1 MNDKMI
7 DVFGYIGSSL
17 VSINL
22 IPQIITIIKNKS
34 GENIS
39 NTTCIINIIACGFM
53 LFYGY
58 SKQLIPII
66 ICNGLILISSII
78 ILSLKKYYIIIN
90 YPIIRNNTLDNKLEN
105 TLENNLENTLE
116 NNLSGEYNL

>member
-1 MNDKMI
+1 MNDKI
-7 DVFGYIGSSL
+7 IEIFGYLGSSL

-39 NTTCIINIIACGFM
+39 NITCVINIFACGFM
-53 LFYGY
+53 LVYAY

-78 ILSLKKYYIIIN
+78 ILSLKKYYLITNNYSCNIIN
-90 YPIIRNNTLDNKLEN
+90 NKLESN
-105 TLENNLENTLE
+105 NNFDLEKIKNISEI
-116 NNLSGEYNL
+116 